1 VDDRHS
7 VDRSNAVPE
16 TPRRVRCAIYTRK
29 STEEGLEQ
37 AFNSLDAQRESAV
50 AYIQSQKHMGWTLV
64 ETRFDDGGFS
74 GGNMERPA
82 LQQLLEQIDGRQV
95 DCVLVY
101 KVDRLSRSLLDFAR
115 LMDRFDQ
122 RSVSFV
128 SVTQQFNTTTSLG
141 RLTLNILLSF
151 AQFERDLVSERTR
164 DKMGAARRK
173 GKWMGGTPLLGYE
186 VAPAGGRLIVNSGEA
201 RRVNEIFELYR
212 THRSLAAV
220 VAELAER
227 GWTTKSW
234 KSRSNI
240 RHAGHPFTKASLR
253 MLLSNATY
261 CGKVNYRGV
270 EYPGEHKAII
280 EPTLWEEIN
289 RDFSARSRRPE
300 SPNAPQGA
308 ALSGLLICKHCQQ
321 PMIATYSAKK
331 RRYRY
336 YVCQTAREKGWKFCA
351 TKSVSADLLE
361 GSIVIQ
367 LRSELSTAETR
378 QALHVSDSQ
387 WQALV
392 LADAEVIPAVMPAL
406 IERIDYDGPTGEVA
420 VRLLAP
426 EGFQGDIHALTFE
439 YKIPRR
445 RGRALPAFR
454 LRSVIETLARPPR
467 LARLLVLG
475 HKLEGVIRSGKVKDY
490 AELAR
495 LAHISSARIG
505 QIVMLSLLAPT
516 IQEHILFLP
525 AEHAGL
531 IHEREL
537 REIARQPR
545 WDLQQVRF
553 DELLA
558 ARS

>member
-1 VDDRHS
+1 MDERRLIS
-7 VDRSNAVPE
+7 GIES
-16 TPRRVRCAIYTRK
+16 PRRVRCAIYTRK

-37 AFNSLDAQRESAV
+37 AFNSLDAQREAAE
-50 AYIQSQKHMGWTLV
+50 AYIQSQKHVGWTLV

-82 LQQLLEQIDGRQV
+82 LQQLLEQIDARQV

-151 AQFERDLVSERTR
+151 AQFEREIISERTR

-173 GKWMGGTPLLGYE
+173 GKWVGGTPLLGYD
-186 VAPAGGRLIVNSGEA
+186 VAPAGGSLVVNSSEA
-201 RRVNEIFELYR
+201 RRVVEIFELYR

-220 VAELAER
+220 VAELAKR
-227 GWTTKSW
+227 GRITKSW
-234 KSRSNI
+234 KSRRDQ
-240 RHAGHPFTKASLR
+240 RHTGRPFTKASVR

-270 EYPGEHKAII
+270 VYQGEHKAIV
-280 EPTLWEEIN
+280 EPALWDDIN
-289 RDFSARSRRPE
+289 KDFSERSIPQPE
-300 SPNAPQGA
+300 LPQVPQNAP
-308 ALSGLLICKHCQQ
+308 LSGLLICKHCQQ
-321 PMIATYSAKK
+321 PMVATYSAKGK

-336 YVCQTAREKGWKFCA
+336 YVCQAAREKGWKSCP

-361 GSIVIQ
+361 TSIVIQ
-367 LRSELSTAETR
+367 LRSHFSGAETR
-378 QALHVSDSQ
+378 QTFQVADSD

-392 LADAEVIPAVMPAL
+392 LADTEGIPGILQAL
-406 IERIDYDGPTGEVA
+406 IEQIHYDGPIGA
-420 VRLLAP
+420 VGVKLRTP
-426 EGFQGDIHALTFE
+426 EGFRGDLASTFE

-454 LRSVIETLARPPR
+454 LQPASETLTRPPR
-467 LARLLVLG
+467 LARLLALA

-505 QIVMLSLLAPT
+505 QIVMLGLLAPA

-525 AEHAGL
+525 AEQAGL
-531 IHEREL
+531 IGEREL
-537 REIARQPR
+537 REIAREPR
-545 WDLQQVRF
+545 WDRQRARF
-553 DELLA
+553 DELPA
-558 ARS
+558 ARD